1 LKKRKTAALAKKIEA
16 QKQMAEKQLGL
27 PSDIDGLDKLD
38 DSKHNESSTAVADAE
53 ELVKAEEMAKAEARR
68 RRFAKPEEGEKE
80 RKDVGSNG
88 GDGGGGDETE
98 DSTLK
103 QPLPSVAE
111 NDIIDG
117 AKLETKDT
125 DNDSFAPDGS
135 SSKPMLFGSS
145 ATLTVPPLTFGGLQ
159 APPIQSEPDCPKP
172 SFFGTSSSTAPNPVF
187 GGAGTSAS
195 PFGGAG
201 LSISPTPF
209 GDAAVRQLGGSTA
222 AQGGSQTSGSGAFLN
237 LTPPGITG
245 AGTPGKFVFGKSAN
259 ITLAVPAGA
268 SPLVAAQTLASFGKS
283 GFFGATPFGGGF
295 GGPPTSAF
303 GASPFGGGG
312 GGGGGGDSSSNNKR
326 ALPTPDEGEQPDAK
340 LSRTEEEDEDGEIH
354 DEGETVNATNAAAEA

>member
-1 LKKRKTAALAKKIEA
+1 
-16 QKQMAEKQLGL
+16 
-27 PSDIDGLDKLD
+27 
-38 DSKHNESSTAVADAE
+38 
-53 ELVKAEEMAKAEARR
+53 
-68 RRFAKPEEGEKE
+68 
-80 RKDVGSNG
+80 
-88 GDGGGGDETE
+88 
-98 DSTLK
+98 
-103 QPLPSVAE
+103 
-111 NDIIDG
+111 
-117 AKLETKDT
+117 
-125 DNDSFAPDGS
+125 
-135 SSKPMLFGSS
+135 
-145 ATLTVPPLTFGGLQ
+145 
-159 APPIQSEPDCPKP
+159 
-172 SFFGTSSSTAPNPVF
+172 
-187 GGAGTSAS
+187 
-195 PFGGAG
+195 
-201 LSISPTPF
+201 
-209 GDAAVRQLGGSTA
+209 LGGSTA

-283 GFFGATPFGGGF
+283 DFFGATPFGGGF

>member
-1 LKKRKTAALAKKIEA
+1 
-16 QKQMAEKQLGL
+16 MAEKHSGL
-27 PSDIDGLDKLD
+27 SSDIDGSDKLD
-38 DSKHNESSTAVADAE
+38 DSKQHESSTVVADAE

-68 RRFAKPEEGEKE
+68 RRFAKPDEGEKE
-80 RKDVGSNG
+80 RKDLGSNG
-88 GDGGGGDETE
+88 GDGEGGDEID
-98 DSTLK
+98 DSKSQAATAATLK

-111 NDIIDG
+111 NDIVDG

-125 DNDSFAPDGS
+125 ENDSFAPDGS
-135 SSKPMLFGSS
+135 SSKPIMFGSS

-187 GGAGTSAS
+187 GGAGTSTS
-195 PFGGAG
+195 
-201 LSISPTPF
+201 PF

-237 LTPPGITG
+237 LTPPSNTG

-259 ITLAVPAGA
+259 ITLEVPVGA
-268 SPLVAAQTLASFGKS
+268 SPLAAAQTLASFGKS

-312 GGGGGGDSSSNNKR
+312 GGGGGGGRGGGGGGGGGEASTNNKR
-326 ALPTPDEGEQPDAK
+326 ALPTPDEGERPDAK

-354 DEGETVNATNAAAEA
+354 DEGETVNTTNAAEA